1 MYRASSFDVHGASSF
16 READGAIRGLT
27 QDFSTAFNTGNYDQ
41 AAVLFAA
48 EALFMPPH
56 RESSQGVSAIE
67 HVLRQF
73 GDSGYEDLRF
83 ETLRVESSGDMAV
96 ETGRYSVTI
105 RMGANVISDRG
116 KYLRTWRRLG
126 AWSITAD
133 CWSSSIPLRDEVRL
147 NAEKVA

>member
-1 MYRASSFDVHGASSF
+1 MYRASSFDVYGSSSD
-16 READGAIRGLT
+16 READGTIRGLT
-27 QDFSTAFNTGNYDQ
+27 QDFSTAFNTGNYDH
-41 AAVLFAA
+41 ASALFAS

-56 RESSQGVSAIE
+56 RESSQGVSTIE
-67 HVLRQF
+67 RVLRQF

-105 RMGANVISDRG
+105 RMGGNVISDRG

-126 AWSITAD
+126 AWFITAD